1 MYFKNNFI
9 RIFFL
14 FAILINWNNLFSQS
28 EEKNTELLIIGTVH
42 FGNPNITEETIY
54 NELTKYQPDIIL
66 WEYHK
71 DFKPL
76 WGLPI
81 VNKLTHIVNKL
92 KIVKVPN
99 EVFAI
104 QKFHWKN
111 KTVPIVGYDGIVT
124 NQIRF
129 TRNIIKTHNQFFDNL
144 NKVKMEKEDRLK
156 YSTYALLKNEYYKN
170 ILINSLEQINR
181 DTIYQKEALIESM
194 DYQIIAIADKY
205 IVDKR
210 IVNNYKDFVDFWYK
224 RNNGMVNMIKGIL
237 EKNKGKRI
245 VVITGLAHKYFMVD
259 QLQKIEG
266 LGIHWNSVS
275 N

>member
-1 MYFKNNFI
+1 MVLKNIF
-9 RIFFL
+9 RGLFFL
-14 FAILINWNNLFSQS
+14 ILILIYGNNLFAQS
-28 EEKNTELLIIGTVH
+28 PVKKTELLIIGTVH
-42 FGNPNITEETIY
+42 FGNPNITEDTIY
-54 NELTKYQPDIIL
+54 NALTKYQPDIIL

-92 KIVKVPN
+92 KIVNVPN

-104 QKFHWKN
+104 QKFHWKH
-111 KTVPIVGYDGIVT
+111 KTVPIIGYDGIVT

-129 TRNIIKTHNQFFDNL
+129 TRNIIKTYNQFFDNL
-144 NKVKMEKEDRLK
+144 YKVKMEKEDSLQ
-156 YSTYALLKNEYYKN
+156 YVTYRIQNNEFYRK

-181 DTIYQKEALIESM
+181 DTIYQKQALIDSM

-210 IVNNYKDFVDFWYK
+210 IVNNYKDFVDFRYK

-245 VVITGLAHKYFMVD
+245 VVITGLAHKYFMIE
-259 QLQKIEG
+259 QLQKMDD
-266 LGIHWNSVS
+266 LGIHWNSLL
-275 N
+275 